1 MLTSI
6 SSLSD
11 FGTWLRTSAL
21 IIVMLITGA
30 LLVGRAVTWFSRWL
44 TARIDRRISET
55 DSLIR
60 SESAKHRHTVTGVL
74 TGGIL
79 ALLYFITAVLVLER
93 LGVPLGSLVAPA
105 ALLGVALGFGAQTV
119 VGDLLAGFLIVA
131 ERQYGYGDIVRINT
145 VSASGVVTGT
155 VEEVTLRITRLRTV
169 NGEVVFV
176 PNGQILL
183 ATNLSRDWARAVID
197 VPLPATADITAVTN
211 VLRKVGKDAFAD
223 ETLRP
228 LLLDAPSVMG
238 VETISVDQFEIR
250 VVARTLPGSQFDV
263 SRTLRARISTAL
275 REAGI
280 TVQNMLVETES

>member
-1 MLTSI
+1 MLASI

-30 LLVGRAVTWFSRWL
+30 LLVGRAVTWVSRWV
-44 TARIDRRISET
+44 TARIDARIAET
-55 DSLIR
+55 DSLLR
-60 SESAKHRHTVTGVL
+60 SESAKHRHAVTGVL

-93 LGVPLGSLVAPA
+93 FGVPLGSLVAPA

-131 ERQYGYGDIVRINT
+131 ERQYGYGDIVKINT
-145 VSASGVVTGT
+145 VSASGIVTGT
-155 VEEVTLRITRLRTV
+155 VEEVTLRITRLRTI

-211 VLRKVGKDAFAD
+211 VLKKVGKDAFAD

-250 VVARTLPGSQFDV
+250 VVARTLPGSQFEV
-263 SRTLRARISTAL
+263 SRTLRGRISTAL

-280 TVQNMLVETES
+280 TVQNVLAETES

>member
-1 MLTSI
+1 MLASI

-21 IIVMLITGA
+21 IIVMLVTGA
-30 LLVGRAVTWFSRWL
+30 LLVGRAVTWVSRWF
-44 TARIDRRISET
+44 TARIDARISET

-60 SESAKHRHTVTGVL
+60 SESAKHRHAVTGVL

-93 LGVPLGSLVAPA
+93 FGVPLGSLVAPA

-119 VGDLLAGFLIVA
+119 VGDILSGFLIVA
-131 ERQYGYGDIVRINT
+131 ERQYGYGDIVKINT
-145 VSASGVVTGT
+145 VSASGIVTGT
-155 VEEVTLRITRLRTV
+155 VEEVTLRITRLRTI

-176 PNGQILL
+176 PNGQILI

-197 VPLPATADITAVTN
+197 VPLPAAADITAVTN
-211 VLRKVGKDAFAD
+211 VLRKVGRDAFAD

-250 VVARTLPGSQFDV
+250 VVARTLPGSQFEV
-263 SRTLRARISTAL
+263 SRTLRGRISTAL

-280 TVQNMLVETES
+280 TVQNVLVETES